1 MTQKCII
8 CNSKKIYN
16 YTPVVK
22 NRYTEEFSKLL
33 KLTTEELEKKYSNVI
48 CKNCG
53 FVFKKK
59 WFSKKILKKVYTKL
73 VSSHPRGW
81 DTISKKFNPSY
92 LKNQLSSLE
101 KLIKNKKNTL
111 KLNHIKRNIFGIISS
126 IKGYNDNSNEFQLD
140 AAINPGNSGGPI
152 VNDAGELVGIAVAGF
167 AKDESEGINF
177 GIKSSSAKEFLKINK
192 ISQDNSFMSF
202 GMNNKKLINLLE
214 NSTVY
219 TYCN

>member
-92 LKNQLSSLE
+92 LKNQLSCLLHILKKCILPNLCSIFILKA
-101 KLIKNKKNTL
+101 KLIVLGLSVLAKFFINL
-111 KLNHIKRNIFGIISS
+111 NIFHARLYFI
-126 IKGYNDNSNEFQLD
+126 
-140 AAINPGNSGGPI
+140 
-152 VNDAGELVGIAVAGF
+152 
-167 AKDESEGINF
+167 
-177 GIKSSSAKEFLKINK
+177 
-192 ISQDNSFMSF
+192 
-202 GMNNKKLINLLE
+202 
-214 NSTVY
+214 
-219 TYCN
+219 